1 MTVQDGSLIRL
12 YFKLAVYQKSGMEF
26 QSYFSDIMR
35 CIDSGFEH
43 VKPYGNWGDGGNDGC
58 NSVDKHYYQIYAPL
72 ATTKVNAQEA
82 LKKAITDYQKL
93 LNKWGSV
100 LGYSFVINDRFT
112 GIEAPLL
119 KYFNEFKSNQQISQG
134 KIIDTRELQKLFM
147 QLSEDDKLDALGMHY
162 LAPSNSSFEPTVIS
176 ELVRY
181 LLNKPDMTMGLLSS
195 TAPNFDEKIQFNN
208 LSDRLSIKLKSNSFE
223 VYKID
228 DFLNEQN
235 DDSIA
240 QELAQTVNNIYKQLV
255 ISIPDNEEQKN
266 ELIYLGLVDK
276 LIPKFAKDKTHST
289 RGYNNVAE
297 IIIAKY
303 FETCDAYEDPNR
315 SNSS

>member
-1 MTVQDGSLIRL
+1 MTAQNNSLLRL

-58 NSVDKHYYQIYAPL
+58 NSSDKHYYQIYAPV

-82 LKKAITDYQKL
+82 FKKAITDYQKL
-93 LNKWGSV
+93 LKKWGAV

-119 KYFNEFKSNQQISQG
+119 ESFNQFKADQQISQG

-147 QLSEDDKLDALGMHY
+147 QLSEDDKLEALGLHY
-162 LAPSNSSFEPTVIS
+162 LAPSNSDFEPTAIS
-176 ELVRY
+176 ELVQY
-181 LLNKPDMTMGLLSS
+181 LINKPDMGLSLL
-195 TAPNFDEKIQFNN
+195 TAQAPDFDQKIQFNRI
-208 LSDRLSIKLKSNSFE
+208 SDVLANKLKGNSIE

-228 DFLNEQN
+228 EFLDEQG
-235 DDSIA
+235 DESLA
-240 QELAQTVNNIYKQLV
+240 QELAQTVNTIYNQV
-255 ISIPDNEEQKN
+255 ANNIPDDEENRN
-266 ELIYLGLVDK
+266 ELIYIGLIDN
-276 LIPKFAKDKTHST
+276 LIPMFAKEKVHAN
-289 RGYNNVAE
+289 RGYTNVAE

-303 FETCDAYEDPNR
+303 FETCDTYEDPN
-315 SNSS
+315 SPLAS